1 MRVGESTTA
10 LWVEEAPGEKGL
22 ELGKTH
28 NLRRAA
34 MALDGTL
41 IPAGAVFSFWRQ
53 LGRATRGRG
62 FVEGR
67 MLQEGCLM
75 PAVGGGLCQLSNA
88 LYDVALDAGCRIVER
103 HGHSRIV
110 PNSAAAYGRDA
121 TVAWNYVDFRFAAD
135 RDLKLSAWLDR
146 DSLIVELHAR
156 SADGPTTPHIPLTE
170 VGETR
175 EARSCASCGETHCHM
190 HARVNEAPVSTGRVA
205 FLVDEDWPEFRSHV
219 ASAQAAGDLIG
230 LPLDGARLGLKRY
243 RWDTQGFADVVQAP
257 MAALERSIAWRR
269 IPPEGPARRAAEAR
283 TSARIAHALA
293 AQLGPEV
300 ATLTV
305 AQSLL
310 PFLWREGWLG
320 GRRFS
325 VLMTRLPIAEL
336 HALLDAAFAAH
347 PDRKSLADYRAP
359 AWIAQAEAE
368 ALAAAEEIIT
378 PHAALAALFA
388 PRSLKL
394 DWAAPARLAPARRGD
409 VIAFP
414 GPVLARKGADA
425 VRDAARRTGL
435 AVRPLGRPLEDAAF
449 WDGVTLDPVPASG
462 DWLDGVAV
470 VVQPALVQDAPRRLL
485 EALAAGVPVI
495 ASPACG
501 LDPQAGLSLV
511 APDDPDAL
519 TEALLPFATRA
530 AL

>member
-1 MRVGESTTA
+1 
-10 LWVEEAPGEKGL
+10 
-22 ELGKTH
+22 
-28 NLRRAA
+28 
-34 MALDGTL
+34 
-41 IPAGAVFSFWRQ
+41 
-53 LGRATRGRG
+53 
-62 FVEGR
+62 
-67 MLQEGCLM
+67 
-75 PAVGGGLCQLSNA
+75 
-88 LYDVALDAGCRIVER
+88 
-103 HGHSRIV
+103 
-110 PNSAAAYGRDA
+110 
-121 TVAWNYVDFRFAAD
+121 
-135 RDLKLSAWLDR
+135 
-146 DSLIVELHAR
+146 
-156 SADGPTTPHIPLTE
+156 
-170 VGETR
+170 
-175 EARSCASCGETHCHM
+175 
-190 HARVNEAPVSTGRVA
+190 
-205 FLVDEDWPEFRSHV
+205 
-219 ASAQAAGDLIG
+219 
-230 LPLDGARLGLKRY
+230 LKRY

-257 MAALERSIAWRR
+257 MAALDRSIAWRR

-283 TSARIAHALA
+283 TSASIAHGLA

-300 ATLTV
+300 VTLTV

-368 ALAAAEEIIT
+368 ALAAAEQIIT

-414 GPVLARKGADA
+414 GPVLARKGAYA
-425 VRDAARRTGL
+425 VRDAARRMGF